1 MEIKACPSI
10 IFPCDTLETAVSGNL
25 RAVKGF
31 QAGTGVC
38 AQQTKG
44 ISQCGEEPGT
54 LWAPSW
60 PNTGAVPPDFL

>member
-1 MEIKACPSI
+1 MEIKVCPSI

-25 RAVKGF
+25 RAEGVS
-31 QAGTGVC
+31 GTGVC

-44 ISQCGEEPGT
+44 ISQCGEEPAT

-60 PNTGAVPPDFL
+60 SSTGAVPPDFL